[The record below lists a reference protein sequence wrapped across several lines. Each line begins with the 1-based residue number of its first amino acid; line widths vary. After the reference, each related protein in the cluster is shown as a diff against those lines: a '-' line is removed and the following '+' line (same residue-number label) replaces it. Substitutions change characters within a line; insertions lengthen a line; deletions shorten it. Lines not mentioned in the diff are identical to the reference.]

1 MNYYKLYLII
11 LIFSFSGEFAFSQI
25 SPGDLSAAHAHLE
38 GVSNCTQ
45 CHTVGNK
52 VTREK
57 CLDCHKEIKSNIDAK
72 KGYHASSEVTG
83 KNCSSCHNEHHG
95 RKFKLIRFDKKTFN
109 HAKTGFTLKGQ
120 HAKEDCKACHNAEH
134 IKLPKTQRKSGE
146 SYIGLSQ
153 TCTSCH
159 DDYHQGKLSAKC
171 NDCHS
176 FDNWKNAKTY
186 DHSKTRFPLRGKHLA
201 VKCIDCH
208 KTEILN
214 GKVAQNFKG
223 LKFENCNACHED
235 EHNNRFG
242 QDCKQ
247 CHSEVSFRKI
257 KGIDKFDHDKTGY
270 KLIGKHK
277 LVDCKECH
285 KGAMTEPLKHARC
298 TDCHNDEHDG
308 QFAKNGVVPD
318 CNECHSNY
326 GFEPS
331 EFTVE
336 RHNKTKF
343 KLDGAHVATACNECH
358 KKDVSK
364 KWQFRNIG
372 TSCVD
377 CHKNVHKGFIDEK
390 YFPEENCEICHTT
403 SSWKQVN
410 FDHEKTGFKLEGA
423 HSKEL
428 CGACHYRK
436 NEQGEHI
443 QKFSELTNNCSQ
455 CHKDSHAGQF
465 EENGKTDCTQCHGF
479 VDWKDSKYDHNRSRF
494 KLDGQHVNVKCE
506 ECHKPIESPKGKY
519 IQYKFKSIE
528 CSECHS

>member
-83 KNCSSCHNEHHG
+83 KKCSSCHNEHHG
-95 RKFKLIRFDKKTFN
+95 RKFKLIRFDKKKFN

-153 TCTSCH
+153 TCTTCH

-176 FDNWKNAKTY
+176 FDNWQHAKTY
-186 DHSKTRFPLRGKHLA
+186 DHSKTKFPLRGKHLA

-208 KTEILN
+208 KTEIVN

-223 LKFENCNACHED
+223 LKFDNCNACHED

-423 HSKEL
+423 HSKER